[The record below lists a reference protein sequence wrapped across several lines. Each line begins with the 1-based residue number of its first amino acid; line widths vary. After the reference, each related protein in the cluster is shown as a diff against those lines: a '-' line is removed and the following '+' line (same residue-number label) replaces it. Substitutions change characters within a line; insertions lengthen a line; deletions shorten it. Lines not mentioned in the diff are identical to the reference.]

1 MIEATVTTGN
11 NLFRRYPWL
20 PMVSS
25 CFFFAWMAFTAKV
38 LSGTPSAALWVDRHY
53 PIDEV
58 VFFRSFIMLLVLVPI
73 IAWEGWP
80 DLAPLRPH
88 LRTILL
94 RGFYGTIALFCYFIT
109 ISKISLSA
117 AVITVNTSPLFAA
130 VFSSLVLKEAIPKR
144 LYWAFPLTFTGVCLA
159 AGHQAALG
167 EDTYQSVGYLFGIL
181 SACFS
186 GAAYSMVRMLK
197 DTPAS
202 VIVLS
207 LTVVA
212 VVASLPMLARG
223 FLVPTLRDSVWMIAM
238 GTTGG
243 IAQWLMTIGYRYNT
257 AARASS
263 LNLATVGFTVL
274 IAFLALGE
282 RMHPFQWFGL
292 ALIALGTAACSTS
305 KAE

>member
-1 MIEATVTTGN
+1 MIDSPNSED
-11 NLFRRYPWL
+11 LFSRYPWL
-20 PMVSS
+20 PMIVS
-25 CFFFAWMAFTAKV
+25 CFFFAIMAFAAKV
-38 LSGTPSAALWVDRHY
+38 LSGTPRAALWVDHHY

-58 VFFRSFIMLLVLVPI
+58 VFFRSFIMLIVVIPI
-73 IAWEGWP
+73 VGWEGWP
-80 DLAPLRPH
+80 ALGPLRPH

-144 LYWAFPLTFTGVCLA
+144 LYWALPLTFTGVCLA
-159 AGHQAALG
+159 AGHQAAIG
-167 EDTYQSVGYLFGIL
+167 DDSYQSVGYLFGVL

-197 DTPAS
+197 DTPAC

-212 VVASLPMLARG
+212 VAVSLPLLPQG
-223 FLVPTLRDSVWMIAM
+223 FIVPSGRDAVWMLIM
-238 GTTGG
+238 GSAGG
-243 IAQWLMTIGYRYNT
+243 IAQWLMTVGYRYNT

-282 RMHPFQWFGL
+282 RLHPFQWFGL
-292 ALIALGTAACSTS
+292 VVIALGTAACSTG